1 MSHGSVT
8 DLARCDGMAQA
19 ELVRSGELTPLELLE
34 AAIRRIEA
42 TNPAVNAV
50 VGTMYDEARHVAS
63 GELPDGP
70 FRGVPFLL
78 KDGGGAAYAGHV
90 ASGGSRYLADYVPD
104 VDGEITRRYRA
115 AGLVCCGKTNLSEF
129 GLQPT
134 TEPELHGPTRNPWDL
149 DRMAGGSSGGAAAAG
164 ATRMVPMANGSD
176 SGGSIRVPAA
186 CCGVF
191 GLKPTRMRTSS
202 PRRELGMSLR
212 VGLLSEH
219 ALTIT
224 VRDSAALLDAT
235 AGGLPGDPF
244 VTPPPERP
252 YLDELRVEPGR
263 LRIVFSTE
271 APSGEP
277 LDPECVAAVTDAAKL
292 CEELGHHVEEANLR
306 LDVRALAQA
315 FGHVSAVGMA
325 WDIRN
330 WERKTG
336 KVARPEHFEAST
348 WAVIESGRTVKT
360 SAEELMDAQ
369 VTIQALCDVVAHW
382 SSPYDLWLTPTTGAP
397 PLPLGSFRPTPEEPM
412 RSLKASMTFLPFT
425 MLQNVTGQPAMSVP
439 LFWTD
444 VGLPVGVHFAARC
457 GDEGLLFRVAAQL
470 ESARPWADRLP
481 SHNALTAA
489 ADEGQR

>member
-1 MSHGSVT
+1 MSHGGVT

-19 ELVRSGELTPLELLE
+19 ELVQSGELTPLELLE
-34 AAIRRIEA
+34 AAIRRIEVA
-42 TNPAVNAV
+42 NPAINAV
-50 VGTMYDEARHVAS
+50 VGTMYDDAREVAS
-63 GELPDGP
+63 GKLPDGP

-90 ASGGSRYLADYVPD
+90 ASGGSRFLADYVPD
-104 VDGEITRRYRA
+104 RDGEITRRYRA
-115 AGLVCCGKTNLSEF
+115 AGLVCCAKTNLSEF

-149 DRMAGGSSGGAAAAG
+149 DRMAGGSSGGAAAAV
-164 ATRMVPMANGSD
+164 AARMVPMANGSD

-202 PRRELGMSLR
+202 PRRELGMALR

-219 ALTIT
+219 ALTIS

-244 VTPPPERP
+244 VAPPAERP
-252 YLDELRVEPGR
+252 YLEELQVDPGR

-271 APSGEP
+271 APSGVP
-277 LDPECVAAVTDAAKL
+277 LDPDCAAAVTDVAKL
-292 CEELGHHVEEANLR
+292 CEELGHHVEEGNLEV
-306 LDVRALAQA
+306 DVPALAQA
-315 FGHVSAVGMA
+315 FGHISAVGMA

-330 WERKTG
+330 WERTTG
-336 KVARPEHFEAST
+336 KVARPEDFEAST
-348 WAVIESGRTVKT
+348 WAVIERGRSVKT

-369 VTIQALCDVVAHW
+369 VTIQRLCDVVARW
-382 SSPYDLWLTPTTGAP
+382 SSPYDVWLTPTTGSPA
-397 PLPLGSFRPTPEEPM
+397 LPLGSFRPTPEEPM
-412 RSLKASMTFLPFT
+412 RSLKTSMAFLPFT
-425 MLQNVTGQPAMSVP
+425 MLQNITGQPAMSMP

-444 VGLPVGVHFAARC
+444 AGLPVGVQFAGRY
-457 GDEGLLFRVAAQL
+457 GDEGLLFRLAAQL
-470 ESARPWADRLP
+470 EAARPWADHIP
-481 SHNALTAA
+481 PHNAVTVLAA
-489 ADEGQR
+489 EESG